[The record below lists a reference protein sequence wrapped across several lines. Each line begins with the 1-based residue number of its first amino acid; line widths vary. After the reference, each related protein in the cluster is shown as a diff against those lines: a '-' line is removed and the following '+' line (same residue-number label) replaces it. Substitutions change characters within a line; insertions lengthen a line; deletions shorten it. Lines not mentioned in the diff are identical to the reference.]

1 MISDLSH
8 CCEQGR
14 VSNIALLNE
23 LDRLVD
29 AGKIGDLDMVL
40 SADGVDHGNKEAVN
54 RINSAIQ
61 NYFTSTE
68 YSLMKYRLTSE
79 VLCIALW
86 EMDVSLND
94 PINLDN
100 EIIWSHEVR
109 QMLGFSDEH
118 EFPNVLGS
126 WIDRL
131 HPDDKDGAVEA
142 VLMHLFDYSGKTVFD
157 VEYRIKHKSGEY
169 RYIHAYGTSQRDST
183 GVPLRF
189 AGAMRDIED
198 VKQTQS
204 QLMSM
209 ANELKTA
216 LLNLQE
222 ANHVKKELLS
232 RISHEMLTPLNAI
245 TGMAQIVMQSGIPE
259 SVERYMH
266 IINDASSKLLIMIN
280 NLFDFSRGEDEGF
293 KLQESEFSFEKMFRD
308 SSKAV
313 QQSLIQKR
321 HSFRHE
327 IDPSIQ
333 KSLLGDKNRLSQVI
347 IHLLENAAKFTPPG
361 GDIRFFANLLF
372 EDHDSVILQIEVVDN
387 GIGISREQ
395 QSRIFDVFSQVD
407 ESTTRNYGGIGLGL
421 PLAKY
426 IIGLMDGDIA
436 VHSDIG
442 EGSIFSFTCK
452 LKKSGTR

>member
-1 MISDLSH
+1 MISNLSH

-14 VSNIALLNE
+14 VSSIALLNE

-29 AGKIGDLDMVL
+29 ADRVGDLDLVL

-54 RINSAIQ
+54 KINKAIQ
-61 NYFTSTE
+61 NYFTSTQ
-68 YSLMKYRLTSE
+68 YSLMKYKLTSE
-79 VLCIALW
+79 ALSIALW

-94 PINLDN
+94 PVNLDN
-100 EIIWSHEVR
+100 EIIWSYEVR
-109 QMLGFSDEH
+109 QMLGFSDER
-118 EFPNVLGS
+118 EFPDVLGS
-126 WIDRL
+126 WVDRL

-157 VEYRIKHKSGEY
+157 VEYRLKHRSGEY
-169 RYIHAYGTSQRDST
+169 RYIHAYGTSQRNSI

-198 VKQTQS
+198 SKQTQH
-204 QLMSM
+204 QLMRM

-222 ANHVKKELLS
+222 ANHVKKEFLS

-245 TGMAQIVMQSGIPE
+245 TGMAQVVMQSGIPE
-259 SVERYMH
+259 SVEHNMH
-266 IINDASSKLLIMIN
+266 IIKEASSKLLIMIN
-280 NLFDFSRGEDEGF
+280 NLLDFSRGDDDGF
-293 KLQESEFSFEKMFRD
+293 KLQESEFLFEKMFWD

-313 QQSLIQKR
+313 QQSLTQKR

-327 IDPSIQ
+327 IDPLMP
-333 KSLLGDKNRLSQVI
+333 KSLLGDEKRLSQVI
-347 IHLLENAAKFTPPG
+347 ILLLENAVKFTPPG

-372 EDHDSVILQIEVVDN
+372 EDHDSVIIQMEVIDN
-387 GIGISREQ
+387 GIGISKKQ

-407 ESTTRNYGGIGLGL
+407 ESMTRNYGGIGLGL

-426 IIGLMDGDIA
+426 IIGLMGGDIG
-436 VHSDIG
+436 VNSEIG

-452 LKKSGTR
+452 LKKG